1 MYICIYIIRCLKM
14 RDSQVELF
22 KTHELSDWKPRK
34 ILSIFR
40 RPSLRTSQYISFF
53 RIAKVTTVPVICDG
67 FIQLT
72 AETLEAIPDVWTAQ
86 QLGEMKREKTGI

>member
-1 MYICIYIIRCLKM
+1 
-14 RDSQVELF
+14 
-22 KTHELSDWKPRK
+22 
-34 ILSIFR
+34 
-40 RPSLRTSQYISFF
+40 
-53 RIAKVTTVPVICDG
+53 VPVICDG